1 MLAIVGDGLELT
13 KRDQIYLML
22 ESLKNQSFE
31 SKSVKE
37 ELLLPMKAYTAYKI
51 NYGKN
56 TQIDPF
62 ADNFCKYEVSAS
74 SPHSISSLGQIKTSK
89 RSLEAASLPVSLVL
103 DQPQMCNGPDV
114 Y

>member
-13 KRDQIYLML
+13 KRDQIFLML

-56 TQIDPF
+56 TKIDPF
-62 ADNFCKYEVSAS
+62 ADNFCKYEVGAS
-74 SPHSISSLGQIKTSK
+74 SAHSIYLLWYKSK
-89 RSLEAASLPVSLVL
+89 HLKGRSRLPVYL
-103 DQPQMCNGPDV
+103 
-114 Y
+114 